1 MQESDLE
8 RLAPGDEHLR
18 EHERSAGH
26 SAPPGREPTRPPGPG
41 RCLSS
46 PWVWMTLACVL
57 LGASGGVRAWQDHR
71 FATVQNDV
79 AVSPFPLKDLPQTLG
94 DWRAQEGS
102 DASLDPE
109 IARIAGSSDHV
120 IRTYTNAATGQS
132 LTVLIL
138 FGPAQFVYAH
148 QPAVC
153 YPSAGY
159 QQVAETLTRSVASGS
174 GPPAQFYSQVYARQK
189 DQQQGRQEVFFS
201 FRHGNRWYPDPG
213 RFWKDF
219 RHHPSMFKVQTQRLV
234 TESESSTAQREQDN
248 PTEQFLA
255 LLLPEIER
263 RAALAPR
270 SSEE

>member
-1 MQESDLE
+1 MSLSVSTNDP
-8 RLAPGDEHLR
+8 RPT
-18 EHERSAGH
+18 
-26 SAPPGREPTRPPGPG
+26 PPSPAENPPANRAKGRAV
-41 RCLSS
+41 SS
-46 PWVWMTLACVL
+46 LWGWMTLACLL

-71 FATVQNDV
+71 FAAVQNDV

-102 DASLDPE
+102 DTILDPE

-132 LTVLIL
+132 LTALVL
-138 FGPAQFVYAH
+138 FGSAKVVYAH

-153 YPSAGY
+153 YPAAGY
-159 QQVAETLTRSVASGS
+159 RPIAETLTRSIPNGS

-189 DQQQGRQEVFFS
+189 DRTQGRQEVFFS
-201 FRHGNRWYPDPG
+201 FRHGNRWFPDPG

-219 RHHPSMFKVQTQRLV
+219 RHHASMYKVQIQRPV
-234 TESESSTAQREQDN
+234 SESESSTAQREQDN

-255 LLLPEIER
+255 RLLPEIER
-263 RAALAPR
+263 EIEHGRQEVKR
-270 SSEE
+270 